1 MIEKV
6 NEVIKEIEVA
16 EKYLMSM
23 LRPEDL
29 ADALDDEGIKVFKS
43 YVNLMKLCK
52 ELMLESATLADN
64 ANYKLNSIDSKL
76 DKLLEQKQE
85 S

>member
-16 EKYLMSM
+16 EKYLMGM